1 VQSFT
6 TEADP
11 TGIEGVK
18 EDAGNSKSVTVVACY
33 DLNGKRLSQPQKG
46 LNILKMSDGTTRKVV
61 K

>member
-18 EDAGNSKSVTVVACY
+18 EDAGNSKPATVVACY
-33 DLNGKRLSQPQKG
+33 DINGKRLSQPQKG
-46 LNILKMSDGTTRKVV
+46 LNILRMSDGTTKKVV
-61 K
+61 R